1 MINNLSFDGSFRNGE
16 VGPMRERKELIRIVC
31 AYLDLN
37 KSAVRTQPEKS
48 CVEGELC
55 GEKELYFRW
64 AELEVVMNCPHKNIS
79 GHLGDYSKRKYGIET
94 PERGQG

>member
-1 MINNLSFDGSFRNGE
+1 MW
-16 VGPMRERKELIRIVC
+16 RK
-31 AYLDLN
+31 
-37 KSAVRTQPEKS
+37 S
-48 CVEGELC
+48 
-55 GEKELYFRW
+55 KELYFRW